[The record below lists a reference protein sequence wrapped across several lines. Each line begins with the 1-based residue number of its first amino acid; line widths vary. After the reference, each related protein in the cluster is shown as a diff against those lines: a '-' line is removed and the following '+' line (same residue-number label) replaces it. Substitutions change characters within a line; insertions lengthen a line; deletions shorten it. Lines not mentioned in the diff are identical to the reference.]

1 MNDYVL
7 LTDSSADLTDAL
19 VKELGVEV
27 LPLSFTMR
35 NKTYRNWPDNREIDP
50 KDFYR
55 QLREGEMATT
65 SAVNVSDFT
74 ETIEPHLK
82 EGRDVLVVAFSSGLS
97 ATCHSAQIAA
107 QELSEQYP
115 ERKVYVVDS
124 LCASLGQGL
133 LVWYAARMKNEGR
146 GIGAVRDWLEENKL
160 HLCHWFTVDDL
171 HFLKRGG
178 RISSATAVLGTMLS
192 IKPVMHVDDEG
203 HLTKV
208 GTARGRNASLK
219 ALVDHMVDRHR
230 PRGPDRLHQPR
241 RLRGGRQQGGRGREA
256 PLRRA
261 DRGAQQRGPR
271 HRRPLRPGHRGP
283 VLPGEAPLMEDV
295 KWLEVTL
302 DTTEAELDA
311 LCARLT
317 GNGVTGLAIEDEE
330 DFKTFLEQ
338 NRQYWDYVDDG
349 LLARMKGV
357 CRVKFYITDDA
368 DGRKQLEGWLA
379 GIDQPY
385 SLASLGDNDWA
396 HSWQK
401 YYKPMPVGE
410 RLYIVPEWE
419 RGEPVPAGKA
429 PLYLNPGLT
438 FGTGSHASTQLCLM
452 GLERYTVPGKP
463 VLDLGCGSGIL
474 SIAALVLGAS
484 AAAAVD
490 IDPKAVDV
498 AYENAALNGIGRD
511 RYNVRAGNVLTDGA
525 LVAELARR
533 KYALVLA
540 NIVADVIIPLSAKAG
555 EFLDADGVFLCSGII
570 DTRAGEVEAALERNG
585 LAVFERREQNGW
597 VALAARAAR

>member
-1 MNDYVL
+1 
-7 LTDSSADLTDAL
+7 
-19 VKELGVEV
+19 
-27 LPLSFTMR
+27 
-35 NKTYRNWPDNREIDP
+35 
-50 KDFYR
+50 
-55 QLREGEMATT
+55 
-65 SAVNVSDFT
+65 
-74 ETIEPHLK
+74 
-82 EGRDVLVVAFSSGLS
+82 
-97 ATCHSAQIAA
+97 
-107 QELSEQYP
+107 
-115 ERKVYVVDS
+115 
-124 LCASLGQGL
+124 
-133 LVWYAARMKNEGR
+133 
-146 GIGAVRDWLEENKL
+146 
-160 HLCHWFTVDDL
+160 
-171 HFLKRGG
+171 
-178 RISSATAVLGTMLS
+178 
-192 IKPVMHVDDEG
+192 
-203 HLTKV
+203 
-208 GTARGRNASLK
+208 
-219 ALVDHMVDRHR
+219 
-230 PRGPDRLHQPR
+230 
-241 RLRGGRQQGGRGREA
+241 
-256 PLRRA
+256 
-261 DRGAQQRGPR
+261 
-271 HRRPLRPGHRGP
+271 
-283 VLPGEAPLMEDV
+283 MEDV

-385 SLASLGDNDWA
+385 SPASLGDNDWA

-484 AAAAVD
+484 AATAVD

-525 LVAELARR
+525 MVAELARQ

-555 EFLDADGVFLCSGII
+555 EFLDTDGVFLCSGII

-585 LAVFERREQNGW
+585 VAVFERREQNGW